1 LTRYNHQVVGIAD
14 QADAAIN
21 ITASAGRD
29 VSALFVLGS
38 EEPFHAVER
47 YIGHQRRQHASY
59 NLAKLPFEL
68 GFRIERERLRPGYG
82 TGFHGAPLVVWPAS
96 GDRPLENGGAD
107 VPARQEP
114 TAVIDPGEP

>member
-1 LTRYNHQVVGIAD
+1 MGPAVCRAVAARPCRTSGRHPSGTDEGHAARRCRY
-14 QADAAIN
+14 
-21 ITASAGRD
+21 
-29 VSALFVLGS
+29 
-38 EEPFHAVER
+38 
-47 YIGHQRRQHASY
+47 ASY

-68 GFRIERERLRPGYG
+68 GVRIERERLRPGYG

-96 GDRPLENGGAD
+96 GDRPPENGGAD